1 MNEIQIFSNPEFGD
15 VRTLEINGE
24 AWFVGKDVAMI
35 LGYSNASK
43 AVTNHVDDEDKQF
56 VMDDNEK
63 QISPFAVF
71 AVMKNDEIVNI
82 GNFTDYDIAEII
94 EILLDIFAGDKKN
107 IFNVNLEEY
116 GIQSFLELLK
126 YVTVRDYP
134 TAVKSLKESLQNG
147 ELDVS
152 FS

>member
-1 MNEIQIFSNPEFGD
+1 MME
-15 VRTLEINGE
+15 
-24 AWFVGKDVAMI
+24 KMI
-35 LGYSNASK
+35 
-43 AVTNHVDDEDKQF
+43 VTKYGRVIDLDNVDDIFRKT
-56 VMDDNEK
+56 VMIMDDNEK
-63 QISPFAVF
+63 QISPFAVY

-82 GNFTDYDIAEII
+82 GNFTDYDIA
-94 EILLDIFAGDKKN
+94 DIFAGDKKN

-134 TAVKSLKESLQNG
+134 TAVKGLKESLQNG

>member
-1 MNEIQIFSNPEFGD
+1 MMEKMIISKHGRVIDLDNIDDIFRKT
-15 VRTLEINGE
+15 V
-24 AWFVGKDVAMI
+24 MI
-35 LGYSNASK
+35 
-43 AVTNHVDDEDKQF
+43 
-56 VMDDNEK
+56 MDDDEK

-71 AVMKNDEIVNI
+71 AVMKNGEIVNI
-82 GNFTDYDIAEII
+82 GNFIDYDVAEII
-94 EILLDIFAGDKKN
+94 EILLDIFAGDNKH

-126 YVTVRDYP
+126 YVTERDYP
-134 TAVKSLKESLQNG
+134 TAVNGLKESLLNG

>member
-1 MNEIQIFSNPEFGD
+1 MME
-15 VRTLEINGE
+15 
-24 AWFVGKDVAMI
+24 KMI
-35 LGYSNASK
+35 
-43 AVTNHVDDEDKQF
+43 VTKYGRVIDLDNVDDIFRKT
-56 VMDDNEK
+56 VMIMDDNEK

-126 YVTVRDYP
+126 YVTERDYP
-134 TAVKSLKESLQNG
+134 TAVNGLKESLQNG

>member
-1 MNEIQIFSNPEFGD
+1 
-15 VRTLEINGE
+15 
-24 AWFVGKDVAMI
+24 MI
-35 LGYSNASK
+35 
-43 AVTNHVDDEDKQF
+43 VTKYGRVIDLDNVDDIFRKT
-56 VMDDNEK
+56 VMIMDDNEK

>member
-1 MNEIQIFSNPEFGD
+1 MMEKMSISKHGRVIDLDNIDDIFRKT
-15 VRTLEINGE
+15 V
-24 AWFVGKDVAMI
+24 MI
-35 LGYSNASK
+35 
-43 AVTNHVDDEDKQF
+43 
-56 VMDDNEK
+56 MDDDEK

-71 AVMKNDEIVNI
+71 AVMKNGEIVNI
-82 GNFTDYDIAEII
+82 GNFIDYDVAEII
-94 EILLDIFAGDKKN
+94 EILLDIFAGDNKH

-126 YVTVRDYP
+126 YVTERDYP
-134 TAVKSLKESLQNG
+134 TAVNGLKESLQNG

>member
-1 MNEIQIFSNPEFGD
+1 MMEKMIISKHGRVIDLDNIDDIFRKT
-15 VRTLEINGE
+15 V
-24 AWFVGKDVAMI
+24 MI
-35 LGYSNASK
+35 
-43 AVTNHVDDEDKQF
+43 
-56 VMDDNEK
+56 MDDDEK

-71 AVMKNDEIVNI
+71 AVMKNGEIVNI

-116 GIQSFLELLK
+116 GIQSFLELPK
-126 YVTVRDYP
+126 YVTERDYP
-134 TAVKSLKESLQNG
+134 TAVNGLKESLQNG

>member
-1 MNEIQIFSNPEFGD
+1 MME
-15 VRTLEINGE
+15 
-24 AWFVGKDVAMI
+24 KMI
-35 LGYSNASK
+35 
-43 AVTNHVDDEDKQF
+43 VTKYGRVIDLDNVDDIFRKT
-56 VMDDNEK
+56 VMIMDDNEK

-126 YVTVRDYP
+126 YVTMRDYP
-134 TAVKSLKESLQNG
+134 TAVKGLKESLQNG